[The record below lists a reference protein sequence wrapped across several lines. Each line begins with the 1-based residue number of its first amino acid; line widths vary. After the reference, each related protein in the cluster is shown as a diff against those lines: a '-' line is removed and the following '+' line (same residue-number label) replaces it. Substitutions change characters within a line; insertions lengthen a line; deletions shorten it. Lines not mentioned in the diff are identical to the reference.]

1 MRKHF
6 LKFFCAL
13 VLAFT
18 LAICATACDSKDDNN
33 SQANKS
39 SFATTYSTLS
49 EKNNATSKWREGMVS
64 GNGLQGFI
72 TSGSPYNDTLI
83 YQNRSEERRVG
94 KEC

>member
-64 GNGLQGFI
+64 GNGDGERPCDQGGRIRNKRFRI
-72 TSGSPYNDTLI
+72 
-83 YQNRSEERRVG
+83 
-94 KEC
+94 